1 MKTNGA
7 MSIPL
12 KGELYRIKI
21 QRTWALE
28 SPNLIIN
35 MAEKK
40 QNKLA
45 FFKKF
50 IAIFYVVTQTLTDSK
65 LDQALFGWR
74 NTGDVDL
81 LDCS

>member
-1 MKTNGA
+1 
-7 MSIPL
+7 
-12 KGELYRIKI
+12 
-21 QRTWALE
+21 
-28 SPNLIIN
+28 

-65 LDQALFGWR
+65 LEQVLFGWR